1 MKLSYSGYSEAGKA
15 VCGVVDAAGP
25 DEARHTL
32 RRQGVFVTDLA
43 PATSGKARSAS
54 GDGSAK
60 RSRRGFGRGA
70 RLKRTASMMK
80 QMSLLISSGTPV
92 VDALAAVERQA
103 QDTSWKAVVGEVR
116 GRVEEGSAL
125 SEAMRAATGQ
135 FDPVCASLVAAGES
149 GASLDGML
157 ARLAQTLEREA
168 QMRGAIV
175 GAMIYPLVLITAST
189 GALVTL
195 VLVVLPRFAS
205 LFETLQVPLPA
216 TTQMLMAF
224 SEFLRSWWWA
234 VLLALAATIAGAI
247 AWSRTDG
254 GRRRLHGA
262 AVGAPQLGR
271 IVRSFATARIARL
284 LGTLVS
290 SHVPL
295 VEALR
300 LVRESVWNCRYVELL
315 RAAEERVTRGEP
327 ISDAFSDPLLIE
339 PAIAEVIRTGE
350 SSGQLGA
357 VLTNI
362 AGFKDQ
368 ENETIVRSLTS
379 LLEPII
385 LLFMGGIVAL
395 VAISMFLP
403 LFDLAGSTGG
413 GP

>member
-1 MKLSYSGYSEAGKA
+1 MKLAWTGYSDSGKA
-15 VCGVVDAAGP
+15 TSGIIDAAGP
-25 DEARHTL
+25 DEARHAL
-32 RRQGVFVTDLA
+32 RRQGMFATDIR
-43 PATSGKARSAS
+43 PAGGKGDQAASA
-54 GDGSAK
+54 GPR
-60 RSRRGFGRGA
+60 RSRRSFGRGA

-80 QMSLLISSGTPV
+80 QMSLLVASGTPV

-103 QDTSWKAVVGEVR
+103 QDAAWKGVVGEVR
-116 GRVEEGSAL
+116 CRVEEGAAL
-125 SEAMRAATGQ
+125 SDAMRANPEQ
-135 FDPVCASLVAAGES
+135 FDAICASLVAAGES

-168 QMRGAIV
+168 QMRGAII
-175 GAMIYPLVLITAST
+175 GAMIYPIVLITASSA
-189 GALVTL
+189 ALITL
-195 VLVVLPRFAS
+195 ILVVLPRFAE
-205 LFETLQVPLPA
+205 LFEKLQVPLPA
-216 TTQMLMAF
+216 TTQMLMAL
-224 SEFLRSWWWA
+224 SHMLRSWWWA
-234 VLLALAATIAGAI
+234 ALLVVTVSAAAVIVWARSEA
-247 AWSRTDG
+247 
-254 GRRRLHGA
+254 GRRRLHSA
-262 AVGAPQLGR
+262 AVRAPQFGR

-284 LGTLVS
+284 LGILIS

-295 VEALR
+295 VEAIR
-300 LVRESVWNCRYVELL
+300 LVRHSVWNCRYIELL
-315 RAAEERVTRGEP
+315 REAEERVTRGEP

-350 SSGQLGA
+350 RSGQLGA

-385 LLFMGGIVAL
+385 LLFMGGVVAL

-403 LFDLAGSTGG
+403 LFDLASSAGG

>member
-15 VCGVVDAAGP
+15 VRGEIDAAGL
-25 DEARHTL
+25 DEARQAL
-32 RRQGVFVTDLA
+32 RRRGVFATEIT
-43 PATSGKARSAS
+43 PARTGKPGVRESHAT
-54 GDGSAK
+54 G
-60 RSRRGFGRGA
+60 SRRSFGRGA

-80 QMSLLISSGTPV
+80 QMSLLVSSGTPV

-103 QDTSWKAVVGEVR
+103 QDTGWKAVVGEVR

-125 SEAMRAATGQ
+125 SEAMRAAPGE
-135 FDPVCASLVAAGES
+135 FDPICASLVAAGES
-149 GASLDGML
+149 GASLESML

-168 QMRGAIV
+168 QMRGAVI
-175 GAMIYPLVLITAST
+175 GAMVYPLVLITAST
-189 GALVTL
+189 AALVTL

-205 LFETLQVPLPA
+205 LFETLQVPLPLS
-216 TTQMLMAF
+216 TQVLMAL
-224 SEFLRSWWWA
+224 SEILRGWWWA
-234 VLLALAATIAGAI
+234 ALLTLVGAAAA
-247 AWSRTDG
+247 AWFWSHSEG
-254 GRRRLHGA
+254 GRRRLHSA
-262 AVGAPQLGR
+262 AVRTPQLGR

-284 LGTLVS
+284 LGILVT

-300 LVRESVWNCRYVELL
+300 LVRESAWNCRYIELL

-350 SSGQLGA
+350 RSGQLGA

>member
-1 MKLSYSGYSEAGKA
+1 MKLAYTGYSEAGKLVRGA
-15 VCGVVDAAGP
+15 IDAAGI
-25 DEARHTL
+25 DEARQAL
-32 RRQGVFVTDLA
+32 RRQGVFATEVS
-43 PATSGKARSAS
+43 PAAAGGPAKSAA
-54 GDGSAK
+54 GGSL
-60 RSRRGFGRGA
+60 RRGRRGRGV

-103 QDTSWKAVVGEVR
+103 QDAAWKEVVGQVR
-116 GRVEEGSAL
+116 ARVEEGSAL
-125 SEAMRAATGQ
+125 SEAMRAAPGQ
-135 FDPVCASLVAAGES
+135 FDTICSSLVAAGES
-149 GASLDGML
+149 GASLDDMM
-157 ARLAQTLEREA
+157 ARLAHTLEREA
-168 QMRGAIV
+168 QMRGAII
-175 GAMIYPLVLITAST
+175 GAMVYPLVLITASSA
-189 GALVTL
+189 ALITL

-205 LFETLQVPLPA
+205 LFETLQVPLPM
-216 TTQMLMAF
+216 TTQMLMAL
-224 SEFLRSWWWA
+224 SVVLRSWWWA
-234 VLLALAATIAGAI
+234 ALLVLAGIVGATWFWGH
-247 AWSRTDG
+247 SEG

-262 AVGAPQLGR
+262 AVRTPQLGR

-284 LGTLVS
+284 LGILVS

-300 LVRESVWNCRYVELL
+300 LVRESAWNCLYVDLL
-315 RAAEERVTRGEP
+315 QAAEERVSRGEP

-350 SSGQLGA
+350 ASGQLGA

-379 LLEPII
+379 LLEPVI
-385 LLFMGGIVAL
+385 LLFMGAMVAL

-403 LFDLAGSTGG
+403 LFDLAGSAGG